1 MNYQLLE
8 KELKKRLDSPY
19 VWGRK
24 QADDFD
30 KRLEILEGVTFLMTK
45 RYGTICPTQASSL

>member
-24 QADDFD
+24 QADHFD
-30 KRLEILEGVTFLMTK
+30 KQTNFI
-45 RYGTICPTQASSL
+45 